1 MKTYAIILI
10 ILFLNTCDAFKNRP
24 SDLAKNKTGTSTMS
38 KNTQTENMI
47 FEYTAITRG
56 SYRMV
61 KADINTITYQLSR
74 SSKEKTIAC
83 TSENWDRLTKL
94 ASNVDITKIDQLD
107 PPSKAHQHD
116 GAAIGNL
123 NITVGDKTY
132 RTQSFDAGNPP
143 KEIADI
149 VSYISSLTTNTKN

>member
-1 MKTYAIILI
+1 MKTFTIIFI
-10 ILFLNTCDAFKNRP
+10 TIFLNACGASKNMQT
-24 SDLAKNKTGTSTMS
+24 DLAENNTETSTKS
-38 KNTQTENMI
+38 KTTQTETMI

-56 SYRMV
+56 NYTMV

-74 SSKEKTIAC
+74 TSKEKTKDC

-94 ASNVDITKIDQLD
+94 ASNVDITKIDQLEA
-107 PPSKAHQHD
+107 PSKAHQYD
-116 GAAIGNL
+116 GAAIANL

-143 KEIADI
+143 EEIANI
-149 VSYISSLTTNTKN
+149 VSYILSLATDTKK